1 MRIEKLEGTLNHL
14 ISLLQSDSHVEVS
27 DITNTLQRQQS
38 PQQQHQLLL
47 QEQQLQSSSDAEI
60 IHQQHS
66 STSTPTSLA
75 SLSQQVRSAEEDD
88 GPINI
93 NAFSDEQEEDG
104 GIGVDN
110 DAVGALQWAMA
121 VDSLGGDLRTANAVP
136 HANPQPSSAVS
147 EVSFSPALTSAC
159 LDTFRSRKLPHFPF
173 IHMPATV
180 TTQLLQRERPFLSRA
195 IVCVTSSAHD
205 KRTRALEL
213 KRILCEALFL
223 QESLHQPQQAL
234 DLLLGLVTYVAWGWD
249 HVLTR
254 GSLSRLMAVAVS
266 LAGEI
271 LLHKAVPEPTRT
283 IRLLEPRGFE
293 GLSRGTTTGIES
305 SNDHFYLECQR
316 AVLGCFVLASAV
328 SAYFSEIDA
337 PCWTTPMEEGLTAI
351 TSSGSGVECPSD
363 AALAFQ
369 VRLQLIAMRAAKV
382 REQCQL
388 PGHPP
393 VATLSAPSLL
403 YIKTLMGQVQDLRVS
418 LPPALQQHFS
428 KYISRG
434 RRSF

>member
-1 MRIEKLEGTLNHL
+1 M
-14 ISLLQSDSHVEVS
+14 
-27 DITNTLQRQQS
+27 TNTLQRQQS
-38 PQQQHQLLL
+38 PQQQQQHKLLL
-47 QEQQLQSSSDAEI
+47 QEQQLQPSPDAEI

-66 STSTPTSLA
+66 STLSPTSLA
-75 SLSQQVRSAEEDD
+75 SLSQQDRSAEEDD

-93 NAFSDEQEEDG
+93 DASSGEQDEDG

-110 DAVGALQWAMA
+110 DAAGAFQWAMA
-121 VDSLGGDLRTANAVP
+121 VDSLGGDLQTATAVR
-136 HANPQPSSAVS
+136 HASPEPSSAVS
-147 EVSFSPALTSAC
+147 EVSFSPTLTSAC
-159 LDTFRSRKLPHFPF
+159 LDTLRSHKLPHFPF
-173 IHMPATV
+173 VQMPANV
-180 TTQLLQRERPFLSRA
+180 TTRQLQRERPFLLRA
-195 IVCVTSSAHD
+195 IVCVTSPAHD

-213 KRILCEALFL
+213 KRVLCEALFL
-223 QESLHQPQQAL
+223 QDSLHQPQQAL

-249 HVLTR
+249 HVLSR

-271 LLHKAVPEPTRT
+271 LLLLDKAVPEPTRT
-283 IRLLEPRGFE
+283 IRLLEPKGF
-293 GLSRGTTTGIES
+293 GGWSRGTTTGVEA
-305 SNDHFYLECQR
+305 SNGHFYLECQR

-337 PCWTTPMEEGLTAI
+337 PRWTAPMEEGLAAI

-369 VRLQLIAMRAAKV
+369 VRLQLIAIRATKV
-382 REQCQL
+382 REQCQF
-388 PGHPP
+388 PGQSP

-418 LPPALQQHFS
+418 LPPALQHHFG

-434 RRSF
+434 RGSF

>member
-1 MRIEKLEGTLNHL
+1 
-14 ISLLQSDSHVEVS
+14 
-27 DITNTLQRQQS
+27 
-38 PQQQHQLLL
+38 
-47 QEQQLQSSSDAEI
+47 
-60 IHQQHS
+60 
-66 STSTPTSLA
+66 
-75 SLSQQVRSAEEDD
+75 
-88 GPINI
+88 
-93 NAFSDEQEEDG
+93 
-104 GIGVDN
+104 
-110 DAVGALQWAMA
+110 
-121 VDSLGGDLRTANAVP
+121 
-136 HANPQPSSAVS
+136 
-147 EVSFSPALTSAC
+147 
-159 LDTFRSRKLPHFPF
+159 
-173 IHMPATV
+173 MPATV
-180 TTQLLQRERPFLSRA
+180 TTQLLQRERPFLSCA

-213 KRILCEALFL
+213 KRVLCEALFL

-249 HVLTR
+249 HVLSR

-271 LLHKAVPEPTRT
+271 LLDKAVPEPTRT
-283 IRLLEPRGFE
+283 IRLLEPKGFE
-293 GLSRGTTTGIES
+293 SLSRGTTTGIEA
-305 SNDHFYLECQR
+305 SNGHFYLECQR

-351 TSSGSGVECPSD
+351 TSSGSSVECPSD

-369 VRLQLIAMRAAKV
+369 VRIQLIAMRATKL
-382 REQCQL
+382 REQSQL

-403 YIKTLMGQVQDLRVS
+403 YIKTLMEQAQELRVS
-418 LPPALQQHFS
+418 LPPALQQHFG

-434 RRSF
+434 PGSF